1 MNGIFTESDM
11 NENCAATAMLVKQRS
26 EKIWALLLP
35 AAVFI
40 LFAVLWQLCTINSA
54 SLIIPTFT
62 QTMAGLYTLLFVR
75 GDLWL
80 ALGQSDQALVLG
92 YLISVLIGVPFG
104 LAMARAKWL
113 EDMAEPYTHML
124 LAMPTAPLIPLI
136 MMAFGLGLASRV
148 VIVVMFTF
156 IYITINTRA
165 GARNVD
171 KSLIEM
177 AKSFGASEAQIWHR
191 VLIPGAVPAILTGLR
206 IGLGRAINGMVAAE
220 LLLVASGIGNL
231 LLEFRAAFEGGLLFA
246 TVFAVALQA
255 VVLLAFMRALEQKLA
270 PGVMYDNKSTGVGWA
285 ASAE

>member
-1 MNGIFTESDM
+1 MSLAVCERM
-11 NENCAATAMLVKQRS
+11 LAQQRNEKL
-26 EKIWALLLP
+26 WALLLP

-40 LFAVLWQLCTINSA
+40 VFALLWQLCTINST
-54 SLIIPTFT
+54 SLIIPTFS

-80 ALGQSDQALVLG
+80 ALYQSDQALVLG
-92 YLISVLIGVPFG
+92 YLISVLIGVPLG

-113 EDMAEPYTHML
+113 ENIAEPYTHML

-136 MMAFGLGLASRV
+136 MMALGLGLASRV
-148 VIVVMFTF
+148 MIVVMFTF

-165 GARNVD
+165 GARNID

-177 AKSFGASEAQIWHR
+177 AKSFGANEVQIWHKI
-191 VLIPGAVPAILTGLR
+191 LIPGAVPAILTGLR

-246 TVFAVALQA
+246 TVFAIALQA
-255 VVLLAFMRALEQKLA
+255 VVLLAFMQMLEQKLA
-270 PGVMYDNKSTGVGWA
+270 PELKYDTKSNTDGWA
-285 ASAE
+285 ASSG

>member
-1 MNGIFTESDM
+1 MSTRVS
-11 NENCAATAMLVKQRS
+11 AVLAKQRN
-26 EKIWALLLP
+26 EKLWALLLP
-35 AAVFI
+35 LGVFI
-40 LFAVLWQLCTINSA
+40 AFALVWEVCTINST
-54 SLIIPTFT
+54 SLIIPTFF
-62 QTMAGLYTLLFVR
+62 QTMAALYKLLFVR

-80 ALGQSDQALVLG
+80 ALYQSDQALVLG
-92 YLISVLIGVPFG
+92 YLISVAIGVPFG

-113 EDMAEPYTHML
+113 ENIAEPYTHVL
-124 LAMPTAPLIPLI
+124 LAMPTAPLMPLI
-136 MMAFGLGLASRV
+136 MMALGLGLASRV

-177 AKSFGASEAQIWHR
+177 AKSFGASEAQIWR
-191 VLIPGAVPAILTGLR
+191 KILIPGAVPAILTGLR

-220 LLLVASGIGNL
+220 LILVASGIGNL

-255 VVLLAFMRALEQKLA
+255 VVLLGFMQTLEQRLA
-270 PGVMYDNKSTGVGWA
+270 PELIDDKKLTNAGWA
-285 ASAE
+285 AAPVNSG

>member
-1 MNGIFTESDM
+1 MSTSRVS
-11 NENCAATAMLVKQRS
+11 AVLAKQRN
-26 EKIWALLLP
+26 EKLWALLLP
-35 AAVFI
+35 TGVFI
-40 LFAVLWQLCTINSA
+40 LFGLVWEICTIDSK
-54 SLIIPTFT
+54 SLIIPTFF
-62 QTMAGLYTLLFVR
+62 QTMAALYKLLFVR

-80 ALGQSDQALVLG
+80 ALYQSDQALVLG
-92 YLISVLIGVPFG
+92 YLISVAIGVPFG

-113 EDMAEPYTHML
+113 ENIAEPYTHIF
-124 LAMPTAPLIPLI
+124 LAMPTAPLMPLI
-136 MMAFGLGLASRV
+136 MMALGLGLASRV

-177 AKSFGASEAQIWHR
+177 AKSFGASEAQIWR
-191 VLIPGAVPAILTGLR
+191 KILIPGAVPAILTGLR

-220 LLLVASGIGNL
+220 LILVASGIGNL

-255 VVLLAFMRALEQKLA
+255 VVLLGFMQTLEQRLA
-270 PGVMYDNKSTGVGWA
+270 PELIDDRKLTTAGWA
-285 ASAE
+285 ASSLVNSG

>member
-1 MNGIFTESDM
+1 
-11 NENCAATAMLVKQRS
+11 MLAKQRS
-26 EKIWALLLP
+26 EKLWALLLP

-40 LFAVLWQLCTINSA
+40 VFAALWQLCTINST
-54 SLIIPTFT
+54 SLIIPTFS

-80 ALGQSDQALVLG
+80 ALYQSDQALVLG
-92 YLISVLIGVPFG
+92 YLISVLIGVPLG

-113 EDMAEPYTHML
+113 ENIAEPYTHML

-136 MMAFGLGLASRV
+136 MMALGLGLASRV
-148 VIVVMFTF
+148 MIVVMFTF

-165 GARNVD
+165 GVRNID
-171 KSLIEM
+171 RSLIEM
-177 AKSFGASEAQIWHR
+177 AKSFGASEVQIWR
-191 VLIPGAVPAILTGLR
+191 RILIPGAVPAILTGLR

-246 TVFAVALQA
+246 TVFAVSLQA
-255 VVLLAFMRALEQKLA
+255 VVLLAFMQTLEQKLA
-270 PGVMYDNKSTGVGWA
+270 PELMYDTKLTTDGWA
-285 ASAE
+285 ASSG